1 MSESGI
7 AIDPVSKTV
16 VLIGVDLIQ
25 RLMVYSTG
33 VYTLSD
39 FNRIATTIV
48 RHSGAHYG
56 ARLDGV
62 TDDEWCLATLS
73 VEDSMVLASYLKDPA
88 AEVSMMDFSYAVE
101 PIAVKKHLH

>member
-7 AIDPVSKTV
+7 AIDPVSKAV
-16 VLIGVDLIQ
+16 VLIGADLIQ
-25 RLMVYSTG
+25 RLLTYSPG

-56 ARLDGV
+56 ASLDGV
-62 TDDEWCLATLS
+62 TDDEWCLATMT
-73 VEDSMVLASYLKDPA
+73 VEDSRLLASYLKDPA
-88 AEVSMMDFSYAVE
+88 AEVSMMDFSYPVK
-101 PIAVKKHLH
+101 PTAVKKQLH